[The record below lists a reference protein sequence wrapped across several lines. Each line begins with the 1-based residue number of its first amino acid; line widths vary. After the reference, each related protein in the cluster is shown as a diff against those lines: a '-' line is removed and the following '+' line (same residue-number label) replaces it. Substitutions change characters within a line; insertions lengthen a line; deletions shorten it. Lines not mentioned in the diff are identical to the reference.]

1 MKNFLVEES
10 ERIEILK
17 RHKLVVEQKTN
28 NSKAIIEAGESAG
41 CFGQKGND
49 PYFGKIES
57 PTGSGN
63 WVFQKKANDPTMVSQ
78 GYIVV
83 RIRPDNTYYYVKPG
97 KNGQQAQFGPV
108 RALPKPCAAMAN
120 YGKKTEDQVNNDY
133 LIKLAKDAGFLELA
147 ELRTKGED
155 ITEINNS
162 AVWEKKGPYG
172 NVVLYKRR
180 GTASGGMDQKDA
192 QRKEWIGKL
201 DGLGYEVNPNDV
213 DKETMIPVR
222 LYGQKIPGLP
232 EGLFPAEQI
241 VYIRKGQTTG
251 SRLAQSEKDQDVDRK
266 TCKDRIENFYNKFMY
281 SKGRPIT
288 DIATLNIA
296 RDEAQFCKNKYEG
309 KWGIGGGK
317 YDEMIQLLSGRK
329 TGGPTSSGDDS
340 IFRLN

>member
-28 NSKAIIEAGESAG
+28 QSYQIIKAGYDAG
-41 CFGQKGND
+41 CFGQKGNQT
-49 PYFGKIES
+49 YFAIVEA
-57 PTGSGN
+57 PVGSGN
-63 WVFQKKANDPTMVSQ
+63 YVFQKDTNDALMKSQ
-78 GYIVV
+78 GFIVV
-83 RIRPDNTYYYVKPG
+83 RIRPDNQYYYYKPP
-97 KNGQQAQFGPV
+97 KNGGPQFTQP
-108 RALPKPCAAMAN
+108 RPLLNPCTAMTN
-120 YGKKTEDQVNNDY
+120 FGKKTEDQVNNDY

-266 TCKDRIENFYNKFMY
+266 TCKDRIENFYNKFIY

-288 DIATLNIA
+288 DVTTLNIA
-296 RDEAQFCKNKYEG
+296 KDEAQFCKNKYEG